1 MNSEDFIYGKGFHWF
16 TGVIEDINDPEEM
29 GRYKVRCFGY
39 HTDNKEHISTEDLPW
54 SHVMLPITSASMT
67 GIGQSATGILQGT
80 WVVGFF
86 RDGSSAQDPLI
97 LGTLPSKATQD
108 PDRERG
114 FNDPDGIYP
123 RENYIGAEPDTPRAA
138 RKQYSASQPYMAKED
153 LRQEEI
159 ETATPPRVT
168 SISPD
173 KDDTYYE
180 RLTWENRKLKEIIGP
195 VYPAN
200 HVTETQS
207 GHIMEV
213 DDTPDLERLS
223 TFHTSG
229 TYEEVVANGDKT
241 VTVVGDE
248 YEVTFR
254 SKNMYVKGNVNLTVD
269 GDMKTLVKGNYHL
282 EVEGDK
288 TEYIKRNR
296 VSKLGLNELIEVGSL
311 DPEEGVPSDRLINV
325 SRNYTTRIGGNEIRD
340 VVKDSTTNIT
350 GHYNMNIALDSKTVV
365 NGHAAQTVIETFGI
379 NSVGELSLIS
389 NANMNIATNAAF
401 DLNSKNDIT
410 IAANNPAKVAGASGS
425 IDIDGSRIDLN

>member
-1 MNSEDFIYGKGFHWF
+1 MNTGFKDQPAWF
-16 TGVIEDINDPEEM
+16 TGVVEDINDPSEM
-29 GRYKVRCFGY
+29 GRLKVRCFGY
-39 HTDNKEHISTEDLPW
+39 HTPEKDIDLGGIPTSHLPW
-54 SHVMLPITSASMT
+54 AHVMMPINGASMS
-67 GIGQSATGILQGT
+67 GIGQSATGVLQGS
-80 WVVGFF
+80 WVIGFF
-86 RDGSSAQDPLI
+86 RDGEALQDPFVI
-97 LGTLPSKATQD
+97 GSLPSMSTALPAITN
-108 PDRERG
+108 G
-114 FNDPDGIYP
+114 FNDPDGGFP
-123 RENYIGAEPDTPRAA
+123 LTDLLGESDMSRAA
-138 RKQYSASQPYMAKED
+138 RTEYAAAQPYVSKED
-153 LRQEEI
+153 TRQELI

-173 KDDTYYE
+173 KEDTYYE
-180 RLTWENRKLKEIIGP
+180 RLTWENRKLEEIINP
-195 VYPAN
+195 TYPAN
-200 HVTETQS
+200 HVHESES
-207 GHIMEV
+207 GHIKEI
-213 DDTPDLERLS
+213 DDTPNYERLS

-229 TYEEVVANGDKT
+229 TYEEIVANGDKT

-248 YEVTFR
+248 YEVTFK

-311 DPEEGVPSDRLINV
+311 DPDEGVPSDRLLNV
-325 SRNYTTRIGGNEIRD
+325 SRNNTTRIGGNEIRD

-350 GHYNMNIALDSKTVV
+350 GNYNMNIVLDSKTVV
-365 NGHAAQTVIETFGI
+365 SGHAAQTVIKTFAM
-379 NSVGELSLIS
+379 NSIGELSLIS

-410 IAANNPAKVAGASGS
+410 IAANNPDKVEGASGS

>member
-1 MNSEDFIYGKGFHWF
+1 
-16 TGVIEDINDPEEM
+16 
-29 GRYKVRCFGY
+29 
-39 HTDNKEHISTEDLPW
+39 
-54 SHVMLPITSASMT
+54 
-67 GIGQSATGILQGT
+67 
-80 WVVGFF
+80 
-86 RDGSSAQDPLI
+86 
-97 LGTLPSKATQD
+97 
-108 PDRERG
+108 
-114 FNDPDGIYP
+114 
-123 RENYIGAEPDTPRAA
+123 
-138 RKQYSASQPYMAKED
+138 MAKED

-173 KDDTYYE
+173 KDDAYYE

-229 TYEEVVANGDKT
+229 TYEEVIANGDKT

-269 GDMKTLVKGNYHL
+269 GNMKTLVKGNYHL

-288 TEYIKRNR
+288 TEYVKGNR

-311 DPEEGVPSDRLINV
+311 DPDEGVPSDRLINV
-325 SRNYTTRIGGNEIRD
+325 SGNNTTRIGGNEIRD

-350 GHYNMNIALDSKTVV
+350 GHYNMNIVLDSKTVV
-365 NGHAAQTVIETFGI
+365 NGHAAQTVIGTFGI

-389 NANMNIATNAAF
+389 NASMNIATNDEF

-410 IAANNPAKVAGASGS
+410 IAANNPDKVDGASGS

>member
-16 TGVIEDINDPEEM
+16 TGVVEDVFDPEEM

-39 HTDNKEHISTEDLPW
+39 HTDNKEHIATEDLPW

-108 PDRERG
+108 PNREVG
-114 FNDPDGIYP
+114 FNDPAGIYP
-123 RENYIGAEPDTPRAA
+123 RETYIGSEPDTPRPA
-138 RKQYSASQPYMAKED
+138 RKDYSTSQPYVAKED

-173 KDDTYYE
+173 KDDAYYA
-180 RLTWENRKLKEIIGP
+180 RNTWENRKLDEIIGP
-195 VYPAN
+195 IYPAN

-207 GHIMEV
+207 GHIIEV

-229 TYEEVVANGDKT
+229 TYEEVIANGDKT

-269 GDMKTLVKGNYHL
+269 GNMKTLVKGDYHL

-288 TEYIKRNR
+288 TEYIKGTRT
-296 VSKLGLNELIEVGSL
+296 SKIGQNELIEIDQERS
-311 DPEEGVPSDRLINV
+311 INV
-325 SRNYTTRIGGNEIRD
+325 AENFTSRIGGNEIRD
-340 VVKDSTTNIT
+340 VIGDSTSNIT
-350 GHYNMNIALDSKTVV
+350 GHYNMNIILDSKTVV
-365 NGHAAQTVIETFGI
+365 NGSTAQTAIGTFTV
-379 NSVGELSLIS
+379 NSVGNMTLVS
-389 NANMNIATNAAF
+389 NSTIKIDTNTNVDIDAVTDF
-401 DLNSKNDIT
+401 DIT
-410 IAANNPAKVAGASGS
+410 CAADV
-425 IDIDGSRIDLN
+425 DINGDTINLN

>member
-97 LGTLPSKATQD
+97 LGTLPSKSTQD

-123 RENYIGAEPDTPRAA
+123 RENYIGSEPDTPRAA
-138 RKQYSASQPYMAKED
+138 RKQYSDSQPYMAKED

-173 KDDTYYE
+173 KDDAYYE

-229 TYEEVVANGDKT
+229 TYEEVIANGDKT

-269 GDMKTLVKGNYHL
+269 GNMKTLVKGNYHL

-288 TEYIKRNR
+288 TEYVKGNR

-311 DPEEGVPSDRLINV
+311 DPDEGVPSDRLINV
-325 SRNYTTRIGGNEIRD
+325 SGNNTTRIGGNEIRD

-350 GHYNMNIALDSKTVV
+350 GHYNMNIVLDSKTVV
-365 NGHAAQTVIETFGI
+365 NGHAAQTVIGTFGI

-389 NANMNIATNAAF
+389 NASMNIATNDEF

-410 IAANNPAKVAGASGS
+410 IAANNPDKVDGASGS